1 MSTISAASST
11 TSSSSASS
19 GSSSTSSVSSQ
30 SLTEDDFLN
39 LLVKQI
45 TTQDPMNPQSDTD
58 FIAQLAQFSALEES
72 KTMESDLSKL
82 NTTQQ
87 TTQASSY
94 LGKTVSITS
103 DDGTTTSGVVSS
115 IDLSGST
122 PQIVVNGTSYDIS
135 NVTSVS
141 SATSSSTTSS
151 SK

>member
-1 MSTISAASST
+1 
-11 TSSSSASS
+11 
-19 GSSSTSSVSSQ
+19 
-30 SLTEDDFLN
+30 
-39 LLVKQI
+39 
-45 TTQDPMNPQSDTD
+45 MNPQSDTD